1 MSLFPSPAA
10 GADLLRRD
18 PVVRRSRAV
27 LLAGQAPSG
36 ALVASPTFPV
46 YAYSWLRDGSFCAQ
60 ALDLLGET
68 AAADA
73 FHLWAARTVL
83 AHEPLAR
90 ESMAA
95 IRAGVDKPPYLPTRF
110 TLDGQ
115 VEDEVD
121 AWPNFQLDGYGTW
134 LRAVADRA
142 DGELPGEVEAA
153 VRLVADYLAATWT
166 VDCNDCWEEPGDG
179 QHTSTLLAV
188 ASGLSAAADLLR
200 DRALHETAD
209 AVTARLLE
217 RHVRDGRL
225 TKSATSHGV
234 DGSLLWLGTSFALDG
249 VDAEALRAA
258 TVTAVRDDL
267 LVPGGGVRRYL
278 GDSYYGGGE
287 WLLLTSWLGWHAV
300 RDGDRA
306 LSDHCA
312 SWVRGNAGAGGS
324 LAEQTTDHPQVPD
337 MVGHWEGEWGPV
349 ADPLLWSHAM
359 DTIHA
364 ASVLEAGWGVG
375 V

>member
-1 MSLFPSPAA
+1 MTPFPSPAA
-10 GADLLRRD
+10 GADLLRHD
-18 PVVRRSRAV
+18 PVARHSRAV

-36 ALVASPTFPV
+36 ALVASPAFPV

-95 IRAGVDKPPYLPTRF
+95 VRAGVDKPPYLPTRF
-110 TLDGQ
+110 TLDGRI
-115 VEDEVD
+115 EDDVD
-121 AWPNFQLDGYGTW
+121 SWPNFQLDGYGAW
-134 LRAVADRA
+134 LRAVADRTH
-142 DGELPGEVEAA
+142 GEPPREIAAA
-153 VRLVADYLAATWT
+153 VRLVADYLVATWA

-188 ASGLSAAADLLR
+188 ASGLSGAADLLR
-200 DRALHETAD
+200 DRALHESAD
-209 AVTARLLE
+209 AVAARLLE

-225 TKSATSHGV
+225 TKSVTSHGV
-234 DGSLLWLGTSFALDG
+234 DGSLLWLGTSFDLSG
-249 VDAEALRAA
+249 VDMEPLRAG
-258 TVTAVRDDL
+258 TVAAVRADL

-287 WLLLTSWLGWHAV
+287 WLLLTSWLGWHAA
-300 RDGDRA
+300 RDGDQA

-312 SWVRGNAGAGGS
+312 SWVRGNAGPGGE

-337 MVGHWEGEWGPV
+337 MVEHWVGEWGPV

-359 DTIHA
+359 DLVHA
-364 ASVLEAGWGVG
+364 ACVVEAGWGVR